1 MEDKTA
7 KTFKAAFA
15 ALRAMEDAKDIHW
28 IMPGFDRAF
37 FELDITGDAE
47 TKEKMIAQFNAS
59 FNEAVKRIGREAIKK
74 AIQENEALTIAG
86 ILQTLND

>member
-1 MEDKTA
+1 MNNETN

-15 ALRAMEDAKDIHW
+15 ALDAMENAKDLQW

-47 TKEKMIAQFNAS
+47 TKEKMIAQFSAS